1 MGDSVVAEEGRAAAA
16 SCKPARQQAV
26 LGIVGWSGSGKTTLI
41 ERLLPALCLSGMRV
55 STIKHSHHDIVLD
68 AEGKDSARHRLAG
81 AAEVMVV
88 SPHRWG
94 LFVETAQSPDLTA
107 QLARMA
113 PVDLVLIEGQK
124 HLQIPKIEVWRPALG
139 RTPRYGEDPCVIAVA
154 TDAMEDLAGAC
165 SLPVLNL
172 DAVESVAD
180 FVLAQWRQGCLYP
193 LLSSSQSSSQR

>member
-107 QLARMA
+107 
-113 PVDLVLIEGQK
+113 I
-124 HLQIPKIEVWRPALG
+124 W
-139 RTPRYGEDPCVIAVA
+139 C
-154 TDAMEDLAGAC
+154 
-165 SLPVLNL
+165 
-172 DAVESVAD
+172 
-180 FVLAQWRQGCLYP
+180 
-193 LLSSSQSSSQR
+193 

>member
-81 AAEVMVV
+81 AACL
-88 SPHRWG
+88 SRPHNLPTWPR
-94 LFVETAQSPDLTA
+94 S
-107 QLARMA
+107 
-113 PVDLVLIEGQK
+113 
-124 HLQIPKIEVWRPALG
+124 WRG
-139 RTPRYGEDPCVIAVA
+139 WHRSIWC
-154 TDAMEDLAGAC
+154 
-165 SLPVLNL
+165 
-172 DAVESVAD
+172 
-180 FVLAQWRQGCLYP
+180 
-193 LLSSSQSSSQR
+193 